1 MMDDQTE
8 LFPGHQSA
16 RAAAAAGIATAVRNA
31 SLQSE
36 HWPDRARAYLTDYA
50 RDNSEFTTE
59 EVRVW
64 AREHAKPPLVTSEAI
79 HPRAWG
85 GIVRAAVKAGTI
97 EDTGRKAWS
106 KVRPAHA
113 GYRTIWRSLI
123 THAEAPALKAA
134 PDASATSFHLSTGE
148 GKVACGAHRRMR
160 SAAARAALVPAENKR
175 GVTCLRCKGTVA
187 YERAK

>member
-1 MMDDQTE
+1 MDDQADM
-8 LFPGHQSA
+8 FPGHQSA
-16 RAAAAAGIATAVRNA
+16 RAAAAAGIATAVRSAN
-31 SLQSE
+31 LQS
-36 HWPDRARAYLTDYA
+36 PDWSSRARAYLTDYA
-50 RDNSEFTTE
+50 RDNSEFTVE

-64 AREHAKPPLVTSEAI
+64 ATQHATPRLETPDSV

-85 GIVRAAVKAGTI
+85 SVVREAAKAGTI
-97 EDTGRKAWS
+97 EDSGRKTWS
-106 KVRPAHA
+106 KVRPANA
-113 GYRTIWRSLI
+113 GYRTIWRSLV
-123 THAEAPALKAA
+123 THADTAPLKAA
-134 PDASATSFHLSTGE
+134 PDPSAIAFHLSTGE